1 MFKNYLDL
9 QAEYLRSQRK
19 KRKKSDKQK
28 KSDKFRILFYLFA
41 FKVKKLV

>member
-28 KSDKFRILFYLFA
+28 KSDIDSSIRKT
-41 FKVKKLV
+41 KSSS